1 MSRFSDGWDEDYPNQ
16 GIMWWSNVERSF
28 KGRRGTEAL
37 KRLVD
42 ALEVM
47 EPRELANGAWRDVET
62 GQLCA
67 LGAMSVAAGRDPATM
82 TEYECEPLE
91 VARLTAQD
99 TGLPWGALY
108 YIEHENDEGK
118 WFGAETPAERWT
130 RIHDWAVKELAAR
143 EAKS

>member
-1 MSRFSDGWDEDYPNQ
+1 MSRFSDDYDEDWQNQ

-37 KRLVD
+37 RRLVD
-42 ALEVM
+42 ALDVM
-47 EPRELANGAWRDVET
+47 PDKELANGAWRDIET

-67 LGAMSVAAGRDPATM
+67 LGALSVAAGRDPATM
-82 TEYECEPLE
+82 GEHEDDPLT
-91 VARLTAQD
+91 VARLTSQD

-118 WFGAETPAERWT
+118 WFGSETPAERWT
-130 RIHDWAVKELAAR
+130 RIHSWATKELAAR